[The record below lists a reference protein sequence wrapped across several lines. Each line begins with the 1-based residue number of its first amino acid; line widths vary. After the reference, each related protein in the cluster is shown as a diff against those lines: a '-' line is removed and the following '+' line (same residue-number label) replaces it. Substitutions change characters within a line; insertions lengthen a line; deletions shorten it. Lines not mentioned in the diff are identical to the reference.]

1 MHNPILTCN
10 VNSTTL
16 SESGPVVRSSPPVR
30 TSGIV
35 GRGFRVAGY
44 SINGSVHFICVD
56 WSHIGETLLVGK
68 AVSNNKLLTLLIAM
82 RSDVLDSWVVVKGGF
97 LNAHPSQ

>member
-1 MHNPILTCN
+1 MTYCAIVSQIDAIAPYA
-10 VNSTTL
+10 VDASMAK
-16 SESGPVVRSSPPVR
+16 VRSHLSR
-30 TSGIV
+30 RR
-35 GRGFRVAGY
+35 RGFRVAGY